1 MSLLTGAGRVGRL
14 HYIGI
19 YVVVVV
25 VMITAALVSIST
37 DELTGQTQANPLF
50 IVVALAGVWVANTN
64 VVRRLHDCG
73 HSGWLAL
80 LGLVPIISFGLGLYL
95 LFTSGDP
102 GRNRYGPPPGH
113 GDQLPPEARRQRLDQ
128 IVAAAADAHATR
140 RAKQEVF

>member
-1 MSLLTGAGRVGRL
+1 MVLLTGAGRVGRL
-14 HYIGI
+14 HYVGL
-19 YVVVVV
+19 YVLIVV
-25 VMITAALVSIST
+25 VMVTAAFVSIST

-50 IVVALAGVWVANTN
+50 LVVALAGVWMANAN

-113 GDQLPPEARRQRLDQ
+113 SEQLAPEARRQRLDQ
-128 IVAAAADAHATR
+128 IVAAAADAHAARQAT
-140 RAKQEVF
+140 QELS